1 VAVVSRAQPK
11 LIIVSEKV
19 ETSRVNH
26 NRNKMIAF
34 SLTTYTQG
42 KNYPKHAFFILSK
55 GLNAGKPMKQP
66 CPNCFVC
73 HAENAESAEQLFW
86 VVYALHQGKQF
97 HQALVGSV
105 IPFIRKKELQSII
118 QLGLQSSAAK
128 PEKFEK
134 TIIQL
139 RMLADQER
147 NYAKL
152 QKTIIDLKTVMV
164 HKLIA

>member
-1 VAVVSRAQPK
+1 MISFN
-11 LIIVSEKV
+11 LISYSVEK
-19 ETSRVNH
+19 S
-26 NRNKMIAF
+26 
-34 SLTTYTQG
+34 
-42 KNYPKHAFFILSK
+42 YPKHAFFILNK

-66 CPNCFVC
+66 CPNCFIC
-73 HAENAESAEQLFW
+73 HAENAESTEKLFW
-86 VVYALHQGKQF
+86 VVYALQQGKQF

-134 TIIQL
+134 TVLQL
-139 RMLADQER
+139 RQLADQER
-147 NYAKL
+147 NYIKL
-152 QKTIIDLKTVMV
+152 QQTIKQLKTVMV